1 MQDSSKKNANTNN
14 TEKLDD
20 TAYYD
25 ELYNDFPEDI
35 KDILMETHPL
45 FQEMYEAQQKWYQWI
60 M

>member
-45 FQEMYEAQQKWYQWI
+45 RGKDLNSETA
-60 M
+60 